1 MGLLDSIF
9 GRKNTPLEDAQELLK
24 NLRAQINEAER
35 KLSDVLTRKEE
46 LVEGYKAEAL
56 EKIHAEK
63 ISLQKEIA
71 AAKIELSELKEQ
83 VVEFNEAALMQSFAL
98 YQPLYDFANA
108 DDYRLELERIRTRQ
122 KEMLKNNTA
131 ATGNMNWTV
140 NGSAAKGRKMIS
152 DTQKL
157 LLRAFN
163 SECEFVT
170 WKVRYNNFD
179 SCKKRID
186 NARKAI
192 TKLGVTMDIEIT
204 DDYYDLKIQELH
216 LALEYQRAREREK
229 ERQRELRERQREE
242 AALLKE
248 MEAARIK
255 LEKEQAHYS
264 KALAQARARY
274 AAANPSEQAALAE
287 KISELEEKTTELA
300 KNLSDLD
307 YRAANQRAGYV
318 YIISNIGSFGEG
330 VYKIGMTRRLEP
342 QERIDELGGASVPFK
357 FDVHAMI
364 FTDDAPKLEAALHK
378 AFDDRK
384 LNLINTRRE
393 FFRVSLA
400 EIEQVVR
407 ENYDKSVEFVR
418 LADAEQFRES
428 EKIRAIKIQSSA

>member
-1 MGLLDSIF
+1 
-9 GRKNTPLEDAQELLK
+9 
-24 NLRAQINEAER
+24 
-35 KLSDVLTRKEE
+35 
-46 LVEGYKAEAL
+46 
-56 EKIHAEK
+56 
-63 ISLQKEIA
+63 
-71 AAKIELSELKEQ
+71 
-83 VVEFNEAALMQSFAL
+83 
-98 YQPLYDFANA
+98 
-108 DDYRLELERIRTRQ
+108 
-122 KEMLKNNTA
+122 
-131 ATGNMNWTV
+131 
-140 NGSAAKGRKMIS
+140 
-152 DTQKL
+152 
-157 LLRAFN
+157 
-163 SECEFVT
+163 
-170 WKVRYNNFD
+170 
-179 SCKKRID
+179 
-186 NARKAI
+186 
-192 TKLGVTMDIEIT
+192 
-204 DDYYDLKIQELH
+204 
-216 LALEYQRAREREK
+216 
-229 ERQRELRERQREE
+229 
-242 AALLKE
+242 

-264 KALAQARARY
+264 KALAQAQARL

-287 KISELEEKTTELA
+287 KISELEEKTSAIA

-307 YRAANQRAGYV
+307 YRSANQRAGYV

-407 ENYDKSVEFVR
+407 ANYDKSVEFVQ

-428 EKIRAIKIQSSA
+428 ERIRAIKNAK